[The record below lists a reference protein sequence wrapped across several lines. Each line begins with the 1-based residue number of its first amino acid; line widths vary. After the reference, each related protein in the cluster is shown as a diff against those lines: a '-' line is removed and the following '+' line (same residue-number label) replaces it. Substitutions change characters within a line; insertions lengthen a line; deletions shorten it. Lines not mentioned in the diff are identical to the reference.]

1 MLHTQS
7 HPIVQPPAQPFT
19 EYFGFR
25 EALDRNNAIEEGL
38 LVDVTE
44 LARPVFNVPVAMT
57 RSVYELVESINYR
70 DEFAK
75 QWRIRSILVQARIAA
90 KNSDPGMKSAAFS
103 IKAFPGRQASSR
115 IRLWIQIE
123 KDKNRPVLTIMTD
136 YEQHLLEVLS

>member
-1 MLHTQS
+1 MLHTQPHS
-7 HPIVQPPAQPFT
+7 IIPAQPFT
-19 EYFGFR
+19 EYFGYR

-44 LARPVFNVPVAMT
+44 LAKPIFNVPVAFT
-57 RSVYELVESINYR
+57 RSVFELIESVNNQ

-90 KNSDPGMKSAAFS
+90 KNSDPGLKSTAFS
-103 IKAFPGRQASSR
+103 IKAFPGSLNSSR

-123 KDKNRPVLTIMTD
+123 TDENRPVLTIMTD
-136 YEQHLLEVLS
+136 YEQRLLGVLS